1 MYYGQGGGNGEAY
14 DDSLPIKSLSWN
26 INLFSLWTLI
36 PLAVCVA
43 WLLIKLVNKQK
54 NNKEFQYL
62 CKSMKNGA
70 DAVEKKRRN

>member
-1 MYYGQGGGNGEAY
+1 MQYTQNTSEIV
-14 DDSLPIKSLSWN
+14 DLPIQSLSWN
-26 INLFSLWTLI
+26 VNLLSSWTLI
-36 PLAVCVA
+36 PLAICAA

-70 DAVEKKRRN
+70 DAVEKNKKGKRF